1 MSAVSVSFEL
11 ITSFSKKETCI
22 IVEVT
27 PNTESFQ
34 NVSVTKKTRRQLQK
48 QMSACFGQYEILFR
62 ANIMSELFNF
72 YRVK

>member
-27 PNTESFQ
+27 QNTKSFQ
-34 NVSVTKKTRRQLQK
+34 NVPITKKSRRQLEK
-48 QMSACFGQYEILFR
+48 
-62 ANIMSELFNF
+62 
-72 YRVK
+72 